1 MFPAAAGV
9 VSVLGQPI
17 HLKGQSAQA
26 GTTPRNLLLLAL
38 TSFLAFCWFN
48 LN

>member
-9 VSVLGQPI
+9 VFVLGQPK
-17 HLKGQSAQA
+17 HLKGQSAQFGA
-26 GTTPRNLLLLAL
+26 TPRNLSLAM

>member
-9 VSVLGQPI
+9 VSVLGQPK
-17 HLKGQSAQA
+17 HLKKQSALFGA
-26 GTTPRNLLLLAL
+26 TPRNLLLAL